1 MKHEIVGPCQI
12 AADEGYRI
20 WTGRRNAVGGVD
32 SDGTGWVFRTAPS
45 AQVAA
50 DEYAS
55 ELRKLAGEEVDG
67 TVVIATNDDGESA
80 ETEVEYEDEDEGEDE
95 DVDIPGVVICAACG
109 GPAHLLGSLGA
120 VTHYRCRDCGQDNK
134 WTWQAMVATP

>member
-45 AQVAA
+45 AQVAS

-55 ELRKLAGEEVDG
+55 ELPDLLGEAMVG
-67 TVVIATNDDGESA
+67 TVVVATNDDGESA
-80 ETEVEYEDEDEGEDE
+80 ETEIEYEDENFF
-95 DVDIPGVVICAACG
+95 
-109 GPAHLLGSLGA
+109 L
-120 VTHYRCRDCGQDNK
+120 T
-134 WTWQAMVATP
+134 T